1 MSKLIY
7 LIMQQKQILK
17 NATGVDTSK
26 LAAKCDLASL
36 RAEIDKKDVDS
47 LFKTS
52 HIDLIKLSHVVKNEV
67 VK

>member
-1 MSKLIY
+1 
-7 LIMQQKQILK
+7 MQQKQILK

-47 LFKTS
+47 LFKAS

>member
-1 MSKLIY
+1 
-7 LIMQQKQILK
+7 MQQKQILK

>member
-7 LIMQQKQILK
+7 LVMQQKQILK

-36 RAEIDKKDVDS
+36 RAEIDTKDVDS

>member
-1 MSKLIY
+1 
-7 LIMQQKQILK
+7 MQQKQILK

-36 RAEIDKKDVDS
+36 RAETDKKDVDS